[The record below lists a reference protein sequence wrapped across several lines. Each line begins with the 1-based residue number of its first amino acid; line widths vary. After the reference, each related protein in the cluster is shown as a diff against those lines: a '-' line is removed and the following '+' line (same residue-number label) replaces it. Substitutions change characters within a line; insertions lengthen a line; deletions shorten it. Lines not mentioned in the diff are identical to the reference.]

1 MITGL
6 KTLLA
11 PQFNVDFDG
20 LLQKGGMTV
29 LDQPEIGL
37 FFSAEVVKGEDSDT
51 IIFTSSALIITPE
64 LNNFIAFCT
73 AILGNDVGGSGVI
86 TELDHY
92 LLSKKCFSRIWDGL
106 YIHVRHDDEL
116 NIDELAIEITIKHSE
131 L

>member
-1 MITGL
+1 MEL

-11 PQFNVDFDG
+11 PQFNVDFDD

-29 LDQPEIGL
+29 LDTPELGL
-37 FFSAEVVKGEDSDT
+37 FYGVQVEKGEDSDK
-51 IIFTSSALIITPE
+51 ICFTSPALIITPE
-64 LNNFIAFCT
+64 LDNFIAFCA

-86 TELDHY
+86 KELDHY
-92 LLSKKCFSRIWDGL
+92 LLGIKCFSRIWDGL

-116 NIDELAIEITIKHSE
+116 NLDELAIEITIKHSQ

>member
-1 MITGL
+1 MEL

-11 PQFNVDFDG
+11 PQFNVDFDD

-37 FFSAEVVKGEDSDT
+37 FFSAEVIRGEDSDT
-51 IIFTSSALIITPE
+51 ICFTSSALIITPE
-64 LNNFIAFCT
+64 LDNFIAFCT

-86 TELDHY
+86 KELDHY
-92 LLSKKCFSRIWDGL
+92 MLSKKCFSRIWDGL

-116 NIDELAIEITIKHSE
+116 DLDELAIEITIKHSE